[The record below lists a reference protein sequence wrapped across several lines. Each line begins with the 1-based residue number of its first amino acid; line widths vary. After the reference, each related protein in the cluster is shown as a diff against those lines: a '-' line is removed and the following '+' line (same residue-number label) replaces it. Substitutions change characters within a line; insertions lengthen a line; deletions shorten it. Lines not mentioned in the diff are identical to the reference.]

1 MFNAF
6 PNEDSVTPEVCKDY
20 LDADPNVTQHIVRY
34 ENLNAD
40 LRFVSLGFG
49 IRQKLWPHCLDNKA
63 SLCVDVFRRLGLY
76 NITFQKRLGEI
87 TTAPLSLVNSHVRLL
102 RLYRHPTSLN
112 KALMQDKAGR
122 TS

>member
-1 MFNAF
+1 MTAPCLEGQEGQSLGEMFNAF

-76 NITFQKRLGEI
+76 NITFKRDSEKLQQ
-87 TTAPLSLVNSHVRLL
+87 L
-102 RLYRHPTSLN
+102 RCL
-112 KALMQDKAGR
+112 
-122 TS
+122 